1 MMGYNNFSGGAG
13 FGMGGVLGAGLGFLL
28 LPLMLWSIA
37 WKGYALWKAAK
48 NNNMVWFIVLLVVN
62 TLGILDILYIYV
74 FGNKSESKVKQV
86 KVVSKKSKKK

>member
-48 NNNMVWFIVLLVVN
+48 NNNMAWFVVLLVVN

-74 FGNKSESKVKQV
+74 FGNKSEKTVKTIV
-86 KVVSKKSKKK
+86 KKTNKRK